1 MAEDTLGELI
11 AGLVKAVHVELPDE
25 AVHLAVP
32 EQPREHNLLKF
43 VDVLYDKL
51 AAGGSPEYYLAEF
64 VALNE
69 CRHLR

>member
-1 MAEDTLGELI
+1 MAEDALGELI

-32 EQPREHNLLKF
+32 EEPREHNLLKF
-43 VDVLYDKL
+43 IDVLYDKL

-64 VALNE
+64 VALNG